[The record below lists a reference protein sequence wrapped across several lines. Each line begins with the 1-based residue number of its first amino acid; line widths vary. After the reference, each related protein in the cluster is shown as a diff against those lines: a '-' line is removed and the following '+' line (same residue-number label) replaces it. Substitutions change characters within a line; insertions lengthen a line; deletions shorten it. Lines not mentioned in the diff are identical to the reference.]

1 MVRDQEVIGQQQ
13 AISTTPTLKVRAQQ
27 IHTQNQVVDNRAG
40 NSDGLLKSTSK
51 EIIDAPKWLQPSD
64 G

>member
-13 AISTTPTLKVRAQQ
+13 AISTTPTLKVYAQQ

-40 NSDGLLKSTSK
+40 NSDGLLNNTSK